1 MRALL
6 PFGIIVQCEF
16 APLDTLQ
23 ELHTFI
29 HHVVLKPGFAQQFSL
44 FVTPPKRVLKG
55 AELQRTFWDL
65 GMVPG
70 AYVHV
75 SIDSDVLSDGVS
87 TEQAS
92 QRHVY
97 QQYLRSEVMAKEVDV
112 APPLST
118 GERRAPA
125 GGREGAGPRRGGAEF
140 SASKSTKVAASGGK
154 VPKWL
159 KMGK

>member
-1 MRALL
+1 M
-6 PFGIIVQCEF
+6 QCDF
-16 APLDTLQ
+16 KPLESLQ
-23 ELHTFI
+23 ELHAFI
-29 HHVVLKPGFAQQFSL
+29 QHAVLKPGFSGKFSL
-44 FVTPPKRVLKG
+44 FITPPKRVLKG

-75 SIDSDVLSDGVS
+75 SIESDVLSDGVS

-92 QRHVY
+92 QKHVY
-97 QQYLRSEVMAKEVDV
+97 EQFVRSEVLAKEVDV
-112 APPLST
+112 APPLSSA
-118 GERRAPA
+118 ERRERSAW
-125 GGREGAGPRRGGAEF
+125 REGAASRRGGADF
-140 SASKSTKVAASGGK
+140 TASKSTKVAASGGK